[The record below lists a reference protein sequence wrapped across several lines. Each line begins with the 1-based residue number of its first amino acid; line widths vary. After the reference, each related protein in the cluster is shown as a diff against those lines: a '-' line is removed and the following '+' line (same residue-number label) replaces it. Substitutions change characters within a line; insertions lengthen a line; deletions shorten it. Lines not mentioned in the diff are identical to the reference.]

1 MQLKPAHI
9 GGFCLFLLC
18 SAGLPESLRA
28 DTGRAGDA
36 GGYLRMGLGARPLA
50 MGGGSVS
57 RWDDAATVYYNPA
70 GLVFLK
76 TRSFS
81 GTVSALALDR
91 KLFHAGYGQS
101 LGGDTTLPVQ
111 GGFGAGWL
119 CAGVDNIDA
128 RDFSGNDIGTL
139 SAWEHAFFFSFAL
152 KPASFIS
159 VGINAKVLYYRL
171 PEITSDGGAVT
182 ATGLGFD
189 AGIGLRPFPFL
200 QAGLVVRDLR
210 SAYHWDTQN
219 LWERGAQTN
228 DEFPL
233 VIQLGVSA
241 TPLDHWLIT
250 LDLQKI
256 EGIPMTVS
264 SGLEWS
270 IMNLA
275 FLRGGWFR
283 DRITFGGGLL
293 LSWGKYA
300 ARIDYAFVSDP
311 VAPSPG
317 HVFTWNVFF

>member
-1 MQLKPAHI
+1 MRFKPMRI
-9 GGFCLFLLC
+9 VRFCVFLLC
-18 SAGLPESLRA
+18 FSGFAEPSRA
-28 DTGRAGDA
+28 ETGRAGDA
-36 GGYLRMGLGARPLA
+36 GGYLRMGLGARSLA

-57 RWDDAATVYYNPA
+57 RWDDAAAAYYNPA

-76 TRSFS
+76 SRSFS
-81 GTVSALALDR
+81 GTVSAMALDR
-91 KLFHAGYGQS
+91 RLFHVGYAQS
-101 LGGDTTLPVQ
+101 LGSDTTLPVQ

-119 CAGVDNIDA
+119 CAGVDHIDA

-159 VGINAKVLYYRL
+159 AGINAKVLYYRL

-189 AGIGLRPFPFL
+189 AGIALYPSSFL

-233 VIQLGVSA
+233 LIQFGVSA
-241 TPLDHWLIT
+241 EPLDNWLIT
-250 LDLQKI
+250 LDIQKI
-256 EGIPMTVS
+256 EGLPLTVS
-264 SGLEWS
+264 AGAEWQ
-270 IMNLA
+270 IMDSA

-283 DRITFGGGLL
+283 DRITLGGGLRL
-293 LSWGKYA
+293 FLGKYA

-311 VAPSPG
+311 VAPSPD